1 MNLGGPTSRASS
13 NRGSPAIIAL
23 KTGSMNN
30 LAEPFNENE
39 LLKYG
44 DKLEISG
51 MLLANGNEAEL
62 ILFPEVNG
70 GEKLTIVQ
78 PTHEQWKTLLYQ
90 LDTLGVAGLGK
101 IILRK
106 SQRNIEQTVSWNVF
120 RRDSYTCQYCAKND
134 VPLTV
139 DHIVLWEQ
147 MGASV
152 ESNLISACKK
162 CNKTRANTE
171 FPDWMKGEYLDKVM
185 KAGFSIEGRLQQTA
199 KFISMYEEA
208 KRVPLRNTHRNR

>member
-13 NRGSPAIIAL
+13 DGGSPAIIAL
-23 KTGSMNN
+23 KIGSMKN
-30 LAEPFNENE
+30 LTGPFEENE
-39 LLKYG
+39 ILKYG

-51 MLLANGNEAEL
+51 MLLGNGQESEL
-62 ILFPEVNG
+62 ILFPEASITP
-70 GEKLTIVQ
+70 LSILQ

-90 LDTLGVAGLGK
+90 LDTLGVEGLGK

-139 DHIVLWEQ
+139 DHIVLWEK

-171 FPDWMKGEYLDKVM
+171 FPDWMKGEYFDKVM